1 MQLRHDKD
9 IKQVYADRIKRV
21 MRMQKTTSSSTRDP
35 RDIASYIS
43 PTSVSFLK
51 DKTYI
56 EKVYSRAEK
65 IAAAI
70 FLLTKKISEKDTI
83 KSVSRNAATEALEMS
98 LKLGDGLR
106 NKETG
111 TAEEFL
117 AHLRKVVSYIRLL
130 VVAGYVSH
138 QNGDIVIEAIE
149 ELVRYVNNVD
159 IHALSEEVI
168 LARSDVK
175 IPDARPLQSAQVS
188 LAGSGKPVSVPGEQ
202 KKPRAVAP
210 IAVEKHSNRQH
221 TIIEVIRKGGAL
233 GIRDIAAHIP
243 GCGEK
248 TVQRELAALVSAGT
262 LKKQGEKRWS
272 TYALAR

>member
-1 MQLRHDKD
+1 
-9 IKQVYADRIKRV
+9 
-21 MRMQKTTSSSTRDP
+21 MQKTTSSNTRDP
-35 RDIASYIS
+35 RDIASYIA

-56 EKVYSRAEK
+56 ERVYSRSEK

-83 KSVSRNAATEALEMS
+83 KSVSRNAAAEMLEMS
-98 LKLGDGLR
+98 LRLGDGLR

-111 TAEEFL
+111 TAEDFL
-117 AHLRKVVSYIRLL
+117 AHLRKVVSHIRLL

-138 QNGDIVIEAIE
+138 QNGDIVIEAVE
-149 ELVRYVNNVD
+149 ELARHVNNVD

-175 IPDARPLQSAQVS
+175 VPDIRPVQSIS
-188 LAGSGKPVSVPGEQ
+188 AGSSASKSVQGASVPREQ
-202 KKPRAVAP
+202 HKSHTTSSVT
-210 IAVEKHSNRQH
+210 VEKHSNRQH
-221 TIIEVIRKGGAL
+221 TIVELIRKGGAL

-272 TYALAR
+272 TYSIAR